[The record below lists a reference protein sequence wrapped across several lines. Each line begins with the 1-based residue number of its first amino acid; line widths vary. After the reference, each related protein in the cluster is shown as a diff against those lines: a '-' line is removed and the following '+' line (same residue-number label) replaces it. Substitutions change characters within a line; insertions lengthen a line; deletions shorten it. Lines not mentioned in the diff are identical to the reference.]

1 MGNGVVYITN
11 HDRKYSSMKRVC
23 DELKA
28 EGQISA
34 QCRTL
39 FIEDGAGRDA
49 SLAAAMQGSN
59 LVIVHLM
66 KNAMNTPLWNH
77 CRDFLCDNKV
87 PFFIDANDGDVQD
100 SRFIDDDKL
109 ARFKLYCLYGGPEN
123 YKNLWL
129 YAESFNDEH
138 KARSAASRNLT
149 GIRDLC
155 TICQRKLY
163 GKCRRLSENSCKA
176 AAGHYRP
183 PVLQR

>member
-39 FIEDGAGRDA
+39 FIEDGAEWDA

-123 YKNLWL
+123 YKICG
-129 YAESFNDEH
+129 FM
-138 KARSAASRNLT
+138 RNLSMMSIKQ
-149 GIRDLC
+149 IRRFPKSHRN
-155 TICQRKLY
+155 Q
-163 GKCRRLSENSCKA
+163 GFMHHLSKKA
-176 AAGHYRP
+176 LWK
-183 PVLQR
+183 VQKII

>member
-39 FIEDGAGRDA
+39 FIEDGAEWDA

-66 KNAMNTPLWNH
+66 KNAMNV
-77 CRDFLCDNKV
+77 DFGPVIQIFRNRL
-87 PFFIDANDGDVQD
+87 FME
-100 SRFIDDDKL
+100 
-109 ARFKLYCLYGGPEN
+109 CL
-123 YKNLWL
+123 
-129 YAESFNDEH
+129 
-138 KARSAASRNLT
+138 
-149 GIRDLC
+149 IRL
-155 TICQRKLY
+155 
-163 GKCRRLSENSCKA
+163 
-176 AAGHYRP
+176 
-183 PVLQR
+183 

>member
-39 FIEDGAGRDA
+39 FIEDGAEWDA

-77 CRDFLCDNKV
+77 CRDFYV
-87 PFFIDANDGDVQD
+87 TI
-100 SRFIDDDKL
+100 
-109 ARFKLYCLYGGPEN
+109 
-123 YKNLWL
+123 
-129 YAESFNDEH
+129 
-138 KARSAASRNLT
+138 RSLFLLMLT
-149 GIRDLC
+149 MEMYRTTGLLMMISWHGLNFTAC
-155 TICQRKLY
+155 T
-163 GKCRRLSENSCKA
+163 GA
-176 AAGHYRP
+176 
-183 PVLQR
+183 

>member
-39 FIEDGAGRDA
+39 FIEDGAEWDA

-129 YAESFNDEH
+129 YAESMMSIKQIRRFPKSHRNQGFMH
-138 KARSAASRNLT
+138 HLSKKALWKVQK
-149 GIRDLC
+149 I
-155 TICQRKLY
+155 I
-163 GKCRRLSENSCKA
+163 
-176 AAGHYRP
+176 
-183 PVLQR
+183 

>member
-39 FIEDGAGRDA
+39 FIEDGAEWDA

-138 KARSAASRNLT
+138 KADPPLPEISPESGIYAPFVKESFMESAEDYLK
-149 GIRDLC
+149 IRVKPQQVIIRC
-155 TICQRKLY
+155 
-163 GKCRRLSENSCKA
+163 
-176 AAGHYRP
+176 
-183 PVLQR
+183 V

>member
-39 FIEDGAGRDA
+39 FIEDGAEWDA

-87 PFFIDANDGDVQD
+87 PFLLMLTMEMYRTAGLLMMISWHGLNFTACTGGLKIIKICGFMRNISMMSIKQIRRFPKSHRNQGFMHHLSKKALWKVQK
-100 SRFIDDDKL
+100 I
-109 ARFKLYCLYGGPEN
+109 
-123 YKNLWL
+123 
-129 YAESFNDEH
+129 
-138 KARSAASRNLT
+138 
-149 GIRDLC
+149 I
-155 TICQRKLY
+155 
-163 GKCRRLSENSCKA
+163 
-176 AAGHYRP
+176 
-183 PVLQR
+183 

>member
-39 FIEDGAGRDA
+39 FIEDGAEWDA

-109 ARFKLYCLYGGPEN
+109 ARFKLYCM
-123 YKNLWL
+123 
-129 YAESFNDEH
+129 
-138 KARSAASRNLT
+138 RNLSMMSIKQ
-149 GIRDLC
+149 IRRFPKSHRN
-155 TICQRKLY
+155 Q
-163 GKCRRLSENSCKA
+163 GFMHHLSKKA
-176 AAGHYRP
+176 LWK
-183 PVLQR
+183 VQKII